1 MSAAL
6 QNTCFDFE
14 HKVFHA
20 PGARFFRDPMG
31 NVVFEVRLGAVRGGI
46 TLTALRRNFN
56 IEEESNDNRL
66 LDVVDRSI
74 RYVNEIRPGDA
85 IPSELLDGSASWRV
99 TDTHIAMAHAGLFD
113 EVRALGR
120 NAAQK
125 TVLDDTGGSE
135 TGTTD
140 EIQGGLEYISSR
152 LSEPPQTPDE
162 VRETL
167 NKIARELA
175 YIEALR
181 EKLNAIRKCHR
192 RVRDWRKVAS
202 RDRSLAEEIDRIDD
216 LIKKPIKGYAAQFD
230 HVYAQ
235 SKEIVA
241 LIANA
246 DRHISFIRT
255 TRDDLRM
262 SFLDWEPILQAW
274 DAIENRTSS
283 GDEDGLPVDV
293 IRRTYRFAAS
303 HFRRPF
309 SWRVG

>member
-1 MSAAL
+1 MSAVL
-6 QNTCFDFE
+6 QNTNFDFE

-20 PGARFFRDPMG
+20 PGARFFRDTMG
-31 NVVFEVRLGAVRGGI
+31 NIVFEVRLGAVRGGI
-46 TLTALRRNFN
+46 TLNALRRNFG
-56 IEEESNDNRL
+56 IDEESNDNRL

-99 TDTHIAMAHAGLFD
+99 TDAHIALANAGLFD

-120 NAAQK
+120 AAADK
-125 TVLDDTGGSE
+125 TVLDDTGTGSPAS
-135 TGTTD
+135 TD
-140 EIQGGLEYISSR
+140 ELEAGLEFVASKQTD
-152 LSEPPQTPDE
+152 PPRTAVE

-167 NKIARELA
+167 VRVGRELA

-181 EKLNAIRKCHR
+181 EKLNAIRKCAR
-192 RVRDWRKVAS
+192 RVRDWRKAAT

-230 HVYAQ
+230 HVDAQ
-235 SKEIVA
+235 SKEVVA
-241 LIANA
+241 LVANA
-246 DRHISFIRT
+246 DRHVTFIRS

-262 SFLDWEPILQAW
+262 AFLDWEPIIAAW
-274 DAIENRTSS
+274 DSAESRSTSA
-283 GDEDGLPVDV
+283 DEDGLPVDV
-293 IRRTYRFAAS
+293 IRQTYRFAAS
-303 HFRRPF
+303 NFRRPF